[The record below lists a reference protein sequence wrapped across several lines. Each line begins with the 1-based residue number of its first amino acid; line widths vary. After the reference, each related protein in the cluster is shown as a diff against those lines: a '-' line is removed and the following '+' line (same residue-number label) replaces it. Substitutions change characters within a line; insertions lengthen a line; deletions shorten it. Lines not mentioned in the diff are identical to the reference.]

1 MGLISPIRT
10 VHILCMMVISELC
23 ACEYLLFFYSD
34 PPLDPLNLP
43 EGEWV
48 CNSCRP
54 LPSNIESHHNELFRP
69 LLTQACCENPLIFYL
84 PPDMMSLTRFHGM

>member
-1 MGLISPIRT
+1 
-10 VHILCMMVISELC
+10 MMVISEVC

-84 PPDMMSLTRFHGM
+84 PPDMMSLTRFHGMY